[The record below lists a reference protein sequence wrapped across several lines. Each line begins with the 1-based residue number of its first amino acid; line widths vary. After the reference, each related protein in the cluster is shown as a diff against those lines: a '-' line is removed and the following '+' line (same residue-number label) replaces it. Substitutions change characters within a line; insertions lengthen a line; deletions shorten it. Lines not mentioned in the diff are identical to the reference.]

1 LSWVLLTRLFVHF
14 VLFSVNEMAR
24 SSLASFEK
32 KKPNFLYLQ
41 QLYVL
46 SFPNTR
52 GHNEKGQTQCRRLP
66 HEWGL
71 GKGKTE
77 ASLPPTKSTER
88 LLRTHDLVT
97 Q

>member
-1 LSWVLLTRLFVHF
+1 
-14 VLFSVNEMAR
+14 VNIGRVAT
-24 SSLASFEK
+24 AVK
-32 KKPNFLYLQ
+32 
-41 QLYVL
+41 
-46 SFPNTR
+46 
-52 GHNEKGQTQCRRLP
+52 KGQTQCRRLP

-77 ASLPPTKSTER
+77 ASLPPAKSVER

>member
-1 LSWVLLTRLFVHF
+1 MFGRTCSPYKADLHGSHGLGFQESKDFKLRKDYEW
-14 VLFSVNEMAR
+14 NEAR
-24 SSLASFEK
+24 NGTNRS
-32 KKPNFLYLQ
+32 
-41 QLYVL
+41 QL
-46 SFPNTR
+46 
-52 GHNEKGQTQCRRLP
+52 KGGGVRQTQCRRLP

-77 ASLPPTKSTER
+77 ASLPPAKSAEK